1 MSAVA
6 LGERRPAVQGQL
18 LWLVPQYSPL
28 CDHRTL
34 MLWETT
40 SPQCG
45 LYRWVGL
52 TPRPG
57 CGWAHDPAL
66 ACESALLVLEWVL
79 T

>member
-1 MSAVA
+1 MA
-6 LGERRPAVQGQL
+6 LGELLPAMQGQL

-28 CDHRTL
+28 CDNRTL

-45 LYRWVGL
+45 LHRWVKL
-52 TPRPG
+52 TPLPG

-66 ACESALLVLEWVL
+66 AYENAWLVLG
-79 T
+79 